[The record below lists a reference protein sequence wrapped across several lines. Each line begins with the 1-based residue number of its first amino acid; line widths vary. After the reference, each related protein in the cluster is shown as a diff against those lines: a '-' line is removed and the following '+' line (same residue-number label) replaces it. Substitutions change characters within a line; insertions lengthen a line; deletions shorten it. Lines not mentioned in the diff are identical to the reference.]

1 MKLSILI
8 CTVPSRVSNFLPA
21 MVSELQQQIDL
32 TGQDEVELVYLGD
45 NKKRTV
51 GRKRNDLL
59 QLAQGDYVAFVD
71 DDDRVAPNYISRI
84 LPQLDGTDV
93 ICFTVALSWDGRT
106 MNHTYFS
113 KDYAHDANLPDRYER
128 LPNHVMVVRRALAL
142 RTMFEDVSLHEDNSF
157 AARLKPLLKT
167 QKILDDVLYHYT
179 FNVNTT
185 ETQQHLNPKN
195 QEKIK

>member
-8 CTVPSRVSNFLPA
+8 CTVPSRVGNFLPA
-21 MVSELQQQIDL
+21 AVTELQRQIDSS
-32 TGQDEVELVYLGD
+32 GQGQVELIYLGD
-45 NKKRTV
+45 NKQRTV

-59 QLAQGDYVAFVD
+59 QLAQGEYVAFVD

-93 ICFTVALSWDGRT
+93 ICFKVALTWNGQQ
-106 MNHTYFS
+106 MNLTHFD
-113 KDYAHDANLPDRYER
+113 KDYLRNADYRDRYER
-128 LPNHVMVVRRALAL
+128 LPNHVMVVRRVLAL
-142 RTMFEDVSLHEDNSF
+142 RTMYEDVSLHEDNEYSV
-157 AARLKPLLKT
+157 RLKPLLKT
-167 QKILDDVLYHYT
+167 QKKIDDVLYLYT

-195 QEKIK
+195 QENPK